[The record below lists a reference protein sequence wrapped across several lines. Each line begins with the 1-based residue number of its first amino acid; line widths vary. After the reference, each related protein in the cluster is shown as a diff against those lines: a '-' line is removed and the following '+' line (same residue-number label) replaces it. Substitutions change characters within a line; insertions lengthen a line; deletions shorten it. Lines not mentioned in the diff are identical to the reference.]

1 MANEETPA
9 PSAEPVAAAALANR
23 PLTPLKEPWAYSD
36 VAFAERLDGVEISYG
51 MFAHCTFS
59 NVSFKGCTI
68 ADSRFIDCTFI
79 SCYFRKAVLRNSK
92 FDGCKFVDCDFPRVR
107 VQGTTFMF
115 PKFKGCFIA
124 FDEMRPNLPAEP
136 ELRSLAAAELA
147 REAYALGHPRDGRL
161 FRLQAL
167 RAHETHLWRA
177 FRASSSYYRDH
188 YNTLQRLGAGAN
200 WLGSQV
206 NRLIWGNG
214 ERGFTLLANFLLL
227 TLVIYPLLFS
237 LFGDVHA
244 VSGETTT
251 ADYILLSVD
260 CVTSFSGLSDVTLE
274 STASRVIAA
283 SELIVGLVAFGLF
296 ITILFRRITRWR

>member
-1 MANEETPA
+1 MPVEGASA
-9 PSAEPVAAAALANR
+9 PSEESVTAALLANR
-23 PLTPLKEPWAYSD
+23 PLTALKQPWVYSD
-36 VAFAERLDGVEISYG
+36 VAFAERLDGVGIEYG
-51 MFAHCTFS
+51 MFAHCTFA

-79 SCYFRKAVLRNSK
+79 SCYFRKAEIRNSK
-92 FDGCKFVDCDFPRVR
+92 FDGCKFVDCDFPKVR

-115 PKFKGCFIA
+115 PQFKGCFIG
-124 FDEMRPNLPAEP
+124 FDEMRPNLPSEP
-136 ELRSLAAAELA
+136 ELRSLTAAELA
-147 REAYALGHPRDGRL
+147 REAYALGHPRDARL

-177 FRASSSYYRDH
+177 FRASSSYYKDH
-188 YNTLQRLGAGAN
+188 YNTLERLVAGAK
-200 WLGSQV
+200 WATSQT

-227 TLVIYPLLFS
+227 TLVVYPLLFYF
-237 LFGDVHA
+237 LGDVRD

-251 ADYILLSVD
+251 ADYLLLSVD
-260 CVTSFSGLSDVTLE
+260 SATNFSGLSNVALG
-274 STASRVIAA
+274 STATRVIVA
-283 SELIVGLVAFGLF
+283 SEVIVGLVAFGLF